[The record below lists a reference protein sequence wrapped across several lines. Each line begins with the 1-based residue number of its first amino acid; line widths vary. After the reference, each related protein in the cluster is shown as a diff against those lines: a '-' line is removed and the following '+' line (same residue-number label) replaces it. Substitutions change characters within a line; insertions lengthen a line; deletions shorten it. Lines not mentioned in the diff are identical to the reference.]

1 MKPSL
6 NSTPILLFVLI
17 TLVITSCK
25 KNNEKPVTY
34 PLNFYAERI
43 EVVSETRM
51 FTQDGEIKDAQK
63 IAEFTANMDD
73 YFKAENN
80 LYDKGELYVT
90 LTSKEKAIF
99 KGYNYGFDVS
109 QNGDQHLYKSEAKII
124 LPPIINDHFTSH
136 ILKHQSATTEIPG
149 SGRILREM
157 RVSYG
162 DEKEMQFP
170 IIAYATL
177 SVVEEHTIIKTGRI
191 SNNEFNESV
200 ISQLRA
206 NETLA
211 VKTYMVICK
220 AK

>member
-43 EVVSETRM
+43 EIVSETRM

-63 IAEFTANMDD
+63 IAEFTASMDD

-80 LYDKGELYVT
+80 IDNKGELYVT
-90 LTSKEKAIF
+90 FLSKEKAIF
-99 KGYNYGFDVS
+99 EGNNYEFEVS
-109 QNGDQHLYKSEAKII
+109 QNGDQHL
-124 LPPIINDHFTSH
+124 FTSELKTIIPPKVNDSFIDY
-136 ILKHQSATTEIPG
+136 ILKYQSVVTDGTG
-149 SGRILREM
+149 SGLTLREM
-157 RVSYG
+157 KVGYG
-162 DEKEMQFP
+162 NYQEIRFP
-170 IIAYATL
+170 VLVYATTQGI
-177 SVVEEHTIIKTGRI
+177 EGQFIHKTKMI
-191 SNNEFNESV
+191 TNNEFNESV